1 MFNYSYKLLKL
12 LELYADT
19 VAILGYMLLLERPL
33 QGIALQ
39 CSPGQALQPL
49 PRIAYAAAVL
59 LQAYHTDCK
68 QTRLRRKLRP
78 PLLYLAKYQ

>member
-49 PRIAYAAAVL
+49 PRIAYAAAVAAVSVPHR
-59 LQAYHTDCK
+59 LQTD
-68 QTRLRRKLRP
+68 TP
-78 PLLYLAKYQ
+78 PS